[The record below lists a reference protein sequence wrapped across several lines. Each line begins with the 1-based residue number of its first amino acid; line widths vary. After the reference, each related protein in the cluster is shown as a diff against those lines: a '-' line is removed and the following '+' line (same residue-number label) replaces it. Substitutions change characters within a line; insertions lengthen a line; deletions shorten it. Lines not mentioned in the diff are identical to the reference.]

1 MALVKSHLFRP
12 TVRSTW
18 KSCAVVPAQL
28 TARSLPNSEDP
39 GSNPVLLNI
48 YLLFIVCRKDEKE
61 VEAVNGPFKKTILC
75 KIPGKINT
83 KLNGQP
89 TISLDFVIRFKDYT
103 YLVGLQ
109 IALANSIQ
117 ILSGIDTVN
126 LFCNT

>member
-1 MALVKSHLFRP
+1 M
-12 TVRSTW
+12 
-18 KSCAVVPAQL
+18 VPAQL

-61 VEAVNGPFKKTILC
+61 LEAFNVPFKKTILC